1 MISLAI
7 TLCEMALLCPIEI
20 ANTARHPLRF
30 NCGTR
35 TELSEDDL
43 LVLVG
48 QVTMKKYRE
57 AVQLCFRY
65 AAHPK
70 YTTTTAAEIVA
81 FSEKLLVPLAAWVS
95 DVLRERNGAAKSVAW
110 YAALPEETLKA
121 MDI

>member
-20 ANTARHPLRF
+20 ANPSRHPLQF
-30 NCGTR
+30 ICGTR
-35 TELSEDDL
+35 TEVGENAL
-43 LVLVG
+43 LNLVEE
-48 QVTMKKYRE
+48 VTMKKYRE

-95 DVLRERNGAAKSVAW
+95 DVLRSRNVGKPAAW
-110 YAALPEETLKA
+110 YATVPEETLKA